1 MLLTW
6 VVGVVVCVV
15 VMVSELVSAEVEDND
30 MDSEAGSE
38 DSLVRGVIPLSC
50 SLSLGVAAL
59 KEELSVS
66 SSSSGFLSSTL
77 LSDEEAGE
85 ACST

>member
-30 MDSEAGSE
+30 MASEAGSE
-38 DSLVRGVIPLSC
+38 EILVRGLIPLGC
-50 SLSLGVAAL
+50 NLSSGMAAL
-59 KEELSVS
+59 KEDLSVS
-66 SSSSGFLSSTL
+66 PSSSGFLSSTL